1 MKITSEDKRAIS
13 EIGGTFRDW
22 FCPAC
27 GNQVEIFFENKDIEL
42 VNEEQFCSV
51 CGAKL
56 KLKVALTLIRN
67 AER

>member
-22 FCPAC
+22 FCTAC

-42 VNEEQFCSV
+42 VNEEQFCSL
-51 CGAKL
+51 CGEIL
-56 KLKVALTLIRN
+56 KLKTPLKLLKD
-67 AER
+67 